1 MPFARGRP
9 FNGCFIST
17 NSSSMA
23 ICPRVVGQPYRWIL
37 DGLETEPAG

>member
-1 MPFARGRP
+1 MAFARGCP

-23 ICPRVVGQPYRWIL
+23 ICPRVVAIAYRWIL
-37 DGLETEPAG
+37 DGRETGPAG